1 MENGKWN
8 MEIEN
13 RKVEMESGNRTG
25 KWKVEMESGKWKIIS
40 RVFDHCAKCKT
51 SSDDSITCVNEDNR
65 FTFSTLKRCRAK
77 E

>member
-1 MENGKWN
+1 MDNGKCKIGKWK
-8 MEIEN
+8 MEH
-13 RKVEMESGNRTG
+13 RTWKLKLE